1 MSIPTITV
9 ENGALFASAPIAPT
23 PTTRKYHQSI
33 TIFNFKVENMDEGN
47 HQSIRPLVS
56 HQHLF
61 KQKIQQT
68 SRETLSNRA
77 AREKYRGKHDV
88 MKRTLFNL
96 KHRCRVQHIEE
107 GAYWT
112 LEDIKEL
119 MMSPEFPAKLR
130 QAVQEGRPVK
140 LTIVRRNESELLKC
154 THHSFWKQAV
164 LNKVDTIKELKN
176 DFSSV

>member
-1 MSIPTITV
+1 MD
-9 ENGALFASAPIAPT
+9 
-23 PTTRKYHQSI
+23 
-33 TIFNFKVENMDEGN
+33 DEGN
-47 HQSIRPLVS
+47 HQSITPLVS
-56 HQHLF
+56 HEDLS
-61 KQKIQQT
+61 KQKTQNT
-68 SRETLSNRA
+68 SSPETLSNRT

-88 MKRTLFNL
+88 MKRVLFNL

-140 LTIVRRNESELLKC
+140 LTIVRRNESEPFLPENARIVPFGSKP
-154 THHSFWKQAV
+154 F
-164 LNKVDTIKELKN
+164 
-176 DFSSV
+176 